1 MAEEPNWSHSW
12 ESSSGDWVRYTV
24 AWRATFDH
32 GCHET
37 RHGVDFGGLASARA
51 AERWTPRPASRSTTS
66 GTRQTVNDM
75 RKAVSQMPS
84 QGEERHRLENDL
96 RQHTHRVECI
106 QDELRNLNNE
116 LRIHNILLSLGR
128 NEKLLALL
136 DRLRGD
142 EGLMREA
149 RKGGRSFFEQ
159 KGVELPPEIQ
169 TVTSAPT
176 NQGTKFRGIFL
187 DDAGREF
194 EVAWDTHNGYGG
206 MHPELREARKKP
218 LNLSLSYEK
227 VRTQLSTDFTIIG
240 SGYSPGGQVALA
252 IIAEPGKSVE
262 TTVLGNVTAHPS
274 STNPNIGVF
283 RHFYRA
289 WYLPPPDPQTK
300 SPLFAARDV
309 THDQG
314 TVTAVPSS
322 LWYPLL

>member
-1 MAEEPNWSHSW
+1 MRN
-12 ESSSGDWVRYTV
+12 
-24 AWRATFDH
+24 ATRFALNH
-32 GCHET
+32 
-37 RHGVDFGGLASARA
+37 
-51 AERWTPRPASRSTTS
+51 RWDAPD
-66 GTRQTVNDM
+66 VNDI

-84 QGEERHRLENDL
+84 QDEKRHRLENDL

-136 DRLRGD
+136 DRLRDD

-149 RKGGRSFFEQ
+149 RKGGRSFFEER
-159 KGVELPPEIQ
+159 GVELPSEIQ

-227 VRTQLSTDFTIIG
+227 VRTQLSTDFTLIG
-240 SGYSPGGQVALA
+240 SGYSPGGQVAIG
-252 IIAEPGKSVE
+252 IIKEPGKSVE
-262 TTVLGNVTAHPS
+262 TTSLGNVTAHPS
-274 STNPNIGVF
+274 ATNPNIGVF
-283 RHFYRA
+283 RYFYRA
-289 WYLPPPDPQTK
+289 WYLPPPDPQTR